1 MVRIRH
7 FCFNG
12 IWDQGCRKALLKG
25 RFSSIDWEAT
35 PGISIMLLTGFK
47 NDDHSPWDLH
57 TKAPGF
63 VAQLLAPRPLV
74 TTTLVLATFSERT
87 ESSPRLRRL
96 VRPCCPL
103 AFPPNFQERKREGS
117 EYGQLIESYIK
128 DRQAE
133 KQKTQGLT
141 TKTATQSF
149 DIFGFA
155 SFFKTSPFQSW
166 RNGFCL
172 CQVLRI
178 TTGSHVDS
186 C

>member
-1 MVRIRH
+1 MIEKRH
-7 FCFNG
+7 QEFQSCCSLVSKTT
-12 IWDQGCRKALLKG
+12 IIVLET
-25 RFSSIDWEAT
+25 SIQ
-35 PGISIMLLTGFK
+35 K
-47 NDDHSPWDLH
+47 HQ
-57 TKAPGF
+57 GF

-155 SFFKTSPFQSW
+155 SFFKASPFQSW